1 MRNLKR
7 ALSVALA
14 SAMLLGMMMVGTS
27 AKGIDDFTDKDKIV
41 NQDAVAVTA
50 EIGVFDGYEN
60 GSFGP
65 ENVVTRAEMA
75 VIICTMLYGAG
86 VNVNQFAETSVFTDV
101 PDWAEGYVNLCASLG
116 IVAGVGDGKF
126 DPSATVTTAQAVL
139 MLCRTLGYFQSATDF
154 GNDWMLAAT
163 AKGTELGMY
172 GDLKLTANAGLTR
185 DNVAEL
191 VFNALTKAVTVE
203 YNDTFNIYFNTGST
217 WANGVK
223 FDYKQTLGYKNFDLV
238 YMNDEDDFGRPST
251 VWGTGSLANVSLDDE
266 GNIPDSYKGIA
277 DDDIIISMADT
288 ATHTYTAKVSSK
300 TLYNDVGRTAAQDYD
315 WTVYTNGEANE
326 YSFDGNDLYD
336 NRTSTDCFL
345 KEAAG
350 ENVTGNGVLTQVY
363 VDSKEKEVTVSVIDS
378 YVAEVYKVDEKDG
391 TITLSDL
398 VDGPADASD
407 DEFATTAFAED
418 DVVVYTYAN
427 DEIQSVVKAESVE
440 GTVTKVKDK
449 DNFSLDGTSYSY
461 SKNMD
466 ASDKLDTDDVDAETV
481 AYLDAYG
488 YVIHL
493 DADAVAQDYAYVVG
507 VGSANDKYG
516 DDADFGATLLLTDAT
531 KLKVDLDSDSTD
543 KYDSTQEAREALEG
557 YIVSYSKDSDGL
569 YTLTKRSDNR
579 IDLNENTF
587 NATGL
592 EIKSGTSAMKI
603 FATDDYYANSSTI
616 FLLYDGD
623 DYTVYT
629 GIKNVPDVKGDADT
643 NAVVFD
649 KGGVAKVVYIENANV
664 DGDDEVI
671 FVVGDTGAK
680 AQKDNETNTK
690 YYEYQAM
697 VGGEIVKLKVRD
709 GDAYDFFKTIKT
721 DEIQVLSGLTYNKD
735 GFVTDYDKNFTD
747 WTVKTGIGTEGE
759 DDEVIGIGDAA
770 GKNYATYAYDED
782 VVVAR
787 FDGDDLTKST
797 IGRIKDD
804 GNDKVTYVLD
814 GKVLMGVCINEVK
827 GTEMPKSYT
836 LTLTEGTGTDL
847 SATVNGQNTTA
858 FQEGDK
864 IVITAKAETGYKDL
878 TVTVDGKAVTLD
890 GNGQYSFTAKAG
902 DVKIVSS
909 ATSTNMIDSKLNV
922 TVTDST
928 GVTGF
933 AVTDAH
939 IVTASDDK
947 TTPSGK
953 YNGMSDGDLYLA
965 FTAPDGVTIGSVS
978 AVNFEIGNQKF
989 SNVTATGTGTS
1000 GDITVKVAKANV
1012 PSAVASASSVKID
1025 IPVTVSGQTYPVS
1038 VNTPRDIYVE
1048 GGSDTTSTLSKTSG
1062 AAIKVKLSGIANG
1075 VKTVDVAYE
1084 VTGLTGG
1091 TKTGTANGQTVTAG
1105 AVAITNLTGASE
1117 TAADNVTVTIKSVT
1131 PATVEYTV
1139 DSEVDT
1145 HEVDTIS
1152 DTPNAGSEAALAGFD
1167 VQAASG
1173 SIMGR
1178 SKAKITFTVSG
1189 IEGGPK
1195 QFTTKELTAATNKY
1209 TVNASAFDGGMPQIT
1224 PDGKGAVTIT
1234 LNKVEITSVRAQ
1246 YTEAI
1251 TNAVSGD
1258 VVKSFNDQSTTA
1270 TDGDVAVVDGKFTA
1284 TLTLSNSGKNGD
1296 ATAGDYIAKSG
1307 GDEKSEVTA
1316 ISSGHQTIVFEVT
1329 ADDTADYNFV
1339 VSKI

>member
-481 AYLDAYG
+481 AYLDSYG

-507 VGSANDKYG
+507 VGSADDKYG
-516 DDADFGATLLLTDAT
+516 DDADFGATLLLTDGT

-543 KYDSTQEAREALEG
+543 KYDDVTNAKTDLEG

-569 YTLTKRSDNR
+569 YTLVKRSDNHV
-579 IDLNENTF
+579 DGNYETNLKVE
-587 NATGL
+587 
-592 EIKSGTSAMKI
+592 SGTSAMSI

-643 NAVVFD
+643 NAAVFD

-721 DEIQVLSGLTYNKD
+721 DEIKVLSGLTYNKD
-735 GFVTDYDKNFTD
+735 GFVTDYDENFTD
-747 WTVKTGIGTEGE
+747 WRVDNGIGTEGE
-759 DDEVIGIGDAA
+759 DDEVIGIGDPT
-770 GKNYATYAYDED
+770 GQNYATYAYDED

-814 GKVLMGVCINEVK
+814 GKVLMGVCITEVK
-827 GTEMPKSYT
+827 GTDAPVAYIVSVSNGDKVEYTITDENGNSKSNDSLVLTEKNLDVTVKMTPKTGYQWIDNKGTETRTVTLNKVTKNEEVKAEVEPVAATQAT
-836 LTLTEGTGTDL
+836 LTLNLTD
-847 SATVNGQNTTA
+847 AVVTVNG
-858 FQEGDK
+858 
-864 IVITAKAETGYKDL
+864 
-878 TVTVDGKAVTLD
+878 
-890 GNGQYSFTAKAG
+890 
-902 DVKIVSS
+902 
-909 ATSTNMIDSKLNV
+909 TS
-922 TVTDST
+922 
-928 GVTGF
+928 
-933 AVTDAH
+933 
-939 IVTASDDK
+939 
-947 TTPSGK
+947 
-953 YNGMSDGDLYLA
+953 
-965 FTAPDGVTIGSVS
+965 
-978 AVNFEIGNQKF
+978 
-989 SNVTATGTGTS
+989 
-1000 GDITVKVAKANV
+1000 
-1012 PSAVASASSVKID
+1012 
-1025 IPVTVSGQTYPVS
+1025 
-1038 VNTPRDIYVE
+1038 YV
-1048 GGSDTTSTLSKTSG
+1048 
-1062 AAIKVKLSGIANG
+1062 
-1075 VKTVDVAYE
+1075 
-1084 VTGLTGG
+1084 
-1091 TKTGTANGQTVTAG
+1091 NGQTVTVPVDTTLAVVPTGTDANKTVATVSVSGEGNTVTKAG
-1105 AVAITNLTGASE
+1105 TTYYVRALVDGTLTVSYDYQSYDLTLNAPSDWEFTSDIPAQIKTGDTFTVTMQQE
-1117 TAADNVTVTIKSVT
+1117 TAAAQDAGKKIESNK
-1131 PATVEYTV
+1131 AEVE
-1139 DSEVDT
+1139 
-1145 HEVDTIS
+1145 
-1152 DTPNAGSEAALAGFD
+1152 
-1167 VQAASG
+1167 
-1173 SIMGR
+1173 
-1178 SKAKITFTVSG
+1178 VSG
-1189 IEGGPK
+1189 V
-1195 QFTTKELTAATNKY
+1195 TTKGVTKSGEPYVPSDA
-1209 TVNASAFDGGMPQIT
+1209 DG
-1224 PDGKGAVTIT
+1224 
-1234 LNKVEITSVRAQ
+1234 
-1246 YTEAI
+1246 
-1251 TNAVSGD
+1251 AVSGQFSD
-1258 VVKSFNDQSTTA
+1258 RGKFLIAIADGTLYVENAGKYEVAEASDWTASTVFYKENSSYVAPVVATA
-1270 TDGDVAVVDGKFTA
+1270 EVEVTIGNVTGDVTA
-1284 TLTLSNSGKNGD
+1284 TLSIE
-1296 ATAGDYIAKSG
+1296 A
-1307 GDEKSEVTA
+1307 
-1316 ISSGHQTIVFEVT
+1316 
-1329 ADDTADYNFV
+1329 
-1339 VSKI
+1339 

>member
-579 IDLNENTF
+579 IDLKDDTF

-735 GFVTDYDKNFTD
+735 GFVTDYDKDFTD

-814 GKVLMGVCINEVK
+814 GKVLMGVCITEVK
-827 GTEMPKSYT
+827 GTDAPVAYTVKVDNATNVDYTITDENNNSKTNESLVLTEKNLDVTVKMTPKTGYQWTDNKGTETRTVTLTKVTEDKTVTADNVQAVAATQAT
-836 LTLTEGTGTDL
+836 LTLNLTD
-847 SATVNGQNTTA
+847 AVVTVNG
-858 FQEGDK
+858 
-864 IVITAKAETGYKDL
+864 
-878 TVTVDGKAVTLD
+878 
-890 GNGQYSFTAKAG
+890 
-902 DVKIVSS
+902 
-909 ATSTNMIDSKLNV
+909 TS
-922 TVTDST
+922 
-928 GVTGF
+928 
-933 AVTDAH
+933 
-939 IVTASDDK
+939 
-947 TTPSGK
+947 
-953 YNGMSDGDLYLA
+953 
-965 FTAPDGVTIGSVS
+965 
-978 AVNFEIGNQKF
+978 
-989 SNVTATGTGTS
+989 
-1000 GDITVKVAKANV
+1000 
-1012 PSAVASASSVKID
+1012 
-1025 IPVTVSGQTYPVS
+1025 
-1038 VNTPRDIYVE
+1038 YV
-1048 GGSDTTSTLSKTSG
+1048 
-1062 AAIKVKLSGIANG
+1062 
-1075 VKTVDVAYE
+1075 
-1084 VTGLTGG
+1084 
-1091 TKTGTANGQTVTAG
+1091 NGQTVTVPVDTTLAVVPAG
-1105 AVAITNLTGASE
+1105 TDANKTVATVSVSGEGNTVTKAGTTYYVRALVDGTLTVSYDYQSYDLTLNAPSGWEFTSDIPAQIKTGDTFTVTMQQE
-1117 TAADNVTVTIKSVT
+1117 TAAAQDAGKKIESDK
-1131 PATVEYTV
+1131 AEVE
-1139 DSEVDT
+1139 
-1145 HEVDTIS
+1145 
-1152 DTPNAGSEAALAGFD
+1152 
-1167 VQAASG
+1167 
-1173 SIMGR
+1173 
-1178 SKAKITFTVSG
+1178 VSG
-1189 IEGGPK
+1189 V
-1195 QFTTKELTAATNKY
+1195 TTKG
-1209 TVNASAFDGGMPQIT
+1209 V
-1224 PDGKGAVTIT
+1224 
-1234 LNKVEITSVRAQ
+1234 
-1246 YTEAI
+1246 
-1251 TNAVSGD
+1251 
-1258 VVKSFNDQSTTA
+1258 
-1270 TDGDVAVVDGKFTA
+1270 
-1284 TLTLSNSGKNGD
+1284 
-1296 ATAGDYIAKSG
+1296 AKSG
-1307 GDEKSEVTA
+1307 EPYVVSDADGADGSGKFSDRGKFLIAIADGTLYVENAGKYEVAEASDWAADTVFYKEDDSYVAPVVATAEVEVT
-1316 ISSGHQTIVFEVT
+1316 IGNVTGDVT
-1329 ADDTADYNFV
+1329 ANLSIET
-1339 VSKI
+1339 

>member
-223 FDYKQTLGYKNFDLV
+223 FDYEQTLGYKNFDLV

-543 KYDSTQEAREALEG
+543 KYDSTQKAREALEG

-579 IDLNENTF
+579 IDLKDDTF

-814 GKVLMGVCINEVK
+814 GKVLMGVCITEVK
-827 GTEMPKSYT
+827 GTDAPVAYTVKVDNATNVDYTITDENNNSKTNESLVLTEKNLDVTVKMTPKTGYQWADNKGTETRTVTLTKVTEDKTVTADNVQAVAATQAT
-836 LTLTEGTGTDL
+836 LTLNLDGAYLNINNKAYWDGDTISADFDSVLTATVVPTSASTAENKVMAKPTITGTKNDVSVAGQTL
-847 SATVNGQNTTA
+847 TIVLGENGELTVAYVYDNHSIDIQAGVGLTAWTLGAVPSSEQAGEEFSFELTQKTAAELATGIADVTLTGLDADAYSAAVTVEGKTAKNAAYTTKQYTSVSDFIADVETGKLYTDNQNDEAGGTLATV
-858 FQEGDK
+858 DD
-864 IVITAKAETGYKDL
+864 Y
-878 TVTVDGKAVTLD
+878 
-890 GNGQYSFTAKAG
+890 
-902 DVKIVSS
+902 
-909 ATSTNMIDSKLNV
+909 ATSTNFYLLTSGCVKAQKAVITV
-922 TVTDST
+922 TVT
-928 GVTGF
+928 
-933 AVTDAH
+933 
-939 IVTASDDK
+939 
-947 TTPSGK
+947 
-953 YNGMSDGDLYLA
+953 M
-965 FTAPDGVTIGSVS
+965 
-978 AVNFEIGNQKF
+978 
-989 SNVTATGTGTS
+989 
-1000 GDITVKVAKANV
+1000 
-1012 PSAVASASSVKID
+1012 
-1025 IPVTVSGQTYPVS
+1025 
-1038 VNTPRDIYVE
+1038 
-1048 GGSDTTSTLSKTSG
+1048 
-1062 AAIKVKLSGIANG
+1062 
-1075 VKTVDVAYE
+1075 
-1084 VTGLTGG
+1084 
-1091 TKTGTANGQTVTAG
+1091 
-1105 AVAITNLTGASE
+1105 
-1117 TAADNVTVTIKSVT
+1117 
-1131 PATVEYTV
+1131 
-1139 DSEVDT
+1139 
-1145 HEVDTIS
+1145 
-1152 DTPNAGSEAALAGFD
+1152 PNAD
-1167 VQAASG
+1167 V
-1173 SIMGR
+1173 
-1178 SKAKITFTVSG
+1178 
-1189 IEGGPK
+1189 
-1195 QFTTKELTAATNKY
+1195 N
-1209 TVNASAFDGGMPQIT
+1209 
-1224 PDGKGAVTIT
+1224 
-1234 LNKVEITSVRAQ
+1234 
-1246 YTEAI
+1246 
-1251 TNAVSGD
+1251 
-1258 VVKSFNDQSTTA
+1258 
-1270 TDGDVAVVDGKFTA
+1270 
-1284 TLTLSNSGKNGD
+1284 
-1296 ATAGDYIAKSG
+1296 
-1307 GDEKSEVTA
+1307 VTA
-1316 ISSGHQTIVFEVT
+1316 ISV
-1329 ADDTADYNFV
+1329 N
-1339 VSKI
+1339 

>member
-86 VNVNQFAETSVFTDV
+86 VNVNQFAETNVFTDV
-101 PDWAEGYVNLCASLG
+101 PAWAEGYVNLCSSLG
-116 IVAGVGDGKF
+116 IVAGVGEGKF
-126 DPSATVTTAQAVL
+126 DPNATVTTAQAVL
-139 MLCRTLGYFQSATDF
+139 MLCRALGYFQSAADF
-154 GNDWMLAAT
+154 GSDWMLAAT
-163 AKGTELGMY
+163 AKGTQLGLY
-172 GDLKLTANAGLTR
+172 GDLKLTANDGLTR

-603 FATDDYYANSSTI
+603 FAADDYYANSSTI

-814 GKVLMGVCINEVK
+814 GKVLMGVCITEVK
-827 GTEMPKSYT
+827 GTDAPVAYTVKVDNATNVDYTITDENNNSKTNESLVLTEKNLDVTVKMTPKTGYQWTDNKGTETRTVTLTKVTEDKTVTADNVQAVAATQAT
-836 LTLTEGTGTDL
+836 LTLNLTD
-847 SATVNGQNTTA
+847 AVVTVNG
-858 FQEGDK
+858 
-864 IVITAKAETGYKDL
+864 
-878 TVTVDGKAVTLD
+878 
-890 GNGQYSFTAKAG
+890 
-902 DVKIVSS
+902 
-909 ATSTNMIDSKLNV
+909 TS
-922 TVTDST
+922 
-928 GVTGF
+928 
-933 AVTDAH
+933 
-939 IVTASDDK
+939 
-947 TTPSGK
+947 
-953 YNGMSDGDLYLA
+953 
-965 FTAPDGVTIGSVS
+965 
-978 AVNFEIGNQKF
+978 
-989 SNVTATGTGTS
+989 
-1000 GDITVKVAKANV
+1000 
-1012 PSAVASASSVKID
+1012 
-1025 IPVTVSGQTYPVS
+1025 
-1038 VNTPRDIYVE
+1038 YV
-1048 GGSDTTSTLSKTSG
+1048 
-1062 AAIKVKLSGIANG
+1062 
-1075 VKTVDVAYE
+1075 
-1084 VTGLTGG
+1084 
-1091 TKTGTANGQTVTAG
+1091 NGQTVTVPVDTTLAVVPTGTDANKTVATVSVSGEGNTVTKAG
-1105 AVAITNLTGASE
+1105 TTYYVRALVDGTLTVSYDYQSYDLTLNAPSDWEFTSDIPAQIKTGDTFTVTMQQE
-1117 TAADNVTVTIKSVT
+1117 TAAAQDAGKKIESDK
-1131 PATVEYTV
+1131 AEVE
-1139 DSEVDT
+1139 
-1145 HEVDTIS
+1145 
-1152 DTPNAGSEAALAGFD
+1152 
-1167 VQAASG
+1167 
-1173 SIMGR
+1173 
-1178 SKAKITFTVSG
+1178 VSG
-1189 IEGGPK
+1189 V
-1195 QFTTKELTAATNKY
+1195 TTKG
-1209 TVNASAFDGGMPQIT
+1209 V
-1224 PDGKGAVTIT
+1224 
-1234 LNKVEITSVRAQ
+1234 
-1246 YTEAI
+1246 
-1251 TNAVSGD
+1251 
-1258 VVKSFNDQSTTA
+1258 
-1270 TDGDVAVVDGKFTA
+1270 
-1284 TLTLSNSGKNGD
+1284 
-1296 ATAGDYIAKSG
+1296 AKSG
-1307 GDEKSEVTA
+1307 EPYVVSDADGADGSGKFSDRGKFLIAIADGTLYVENAGKYEVAEASDWTVDTVFYKENGRYVAPVVATAEVEVT
-1316 ISSGHQTIVFEVT
+1316 IGDVTGDVT
-1329 ADDTADYNFV
+1329 ANLSIET
-1339 VSKI
+1339 

>member
-603 FATDDYYANSSTI
+603 FAADDYYANSSTI

-814 GKVLMGVCINEVK
+814 GKVLMGVCITEVK
-827 GTEMPKSYT
+827 GTDAPVAYTVKVDNATNVDYTITDENNNSKTNESLVLTEKNLDVTVKMTPKTGYQWTDNKGTETRTVTLTKVTEDKTVTADNVQAVAATQAT
-836 LTLTEGTGTDL
+836 LTLNLTD
-847 SATVNGQNTTA
+847 AVVTVNG
-858 FQEGDK
+858 
-864 IVITAKAETGYKDL
+864 
-878 TVTVDGKAVTLD
+878 
-890 GNGQYSFTAKAG
+890 
-902 DVKIVSS
+902 
-909 ATSTNMIDSKLNV
+909 TS
-922 TVTDST
+922 
-928 GVTGF
+928 
-933 AVTDAH
+933 
-939 IVTASDDK
+939 
-947 TTPSGK
+947 
-953 YNGMSDGDLYLA
+953 
-965 FTAPDGVTIGSVS
+965 
-978 AVNFEIGNQKF
+978 
-989 SNVTATGTGTS
+989 
-1000 GDITVKVAKANV
+1000 
-1012 PSAVASASSVKID
+1012 
-1025 IPVTVSGQTYPVS
+1025 
-1038 VNTPRDIYVE
+1038 YV
-1048 GGSDTTSTLSKTSG
+1048 
-1062 AAIKVKLSGIANG
+1062 
-1075 VKTVDVAYE
+1075 
-1084 VTGLTGG
+1084 
-1091 TKTGTANGQTVTAG
+1091 NGQTVTVPVDTTLAVVPTGTDANKTVATVSVSGEGNTVTKAG
-1105 AVAITNLTGASE
+1105 TTYYVRALVDGTLTVSYDYQSYDLTLNAPSDWEFTSDIPAQIKTGDTFTVTMQQE
-1117 TAADNVTVTIKSVT
+1117 TAAAQDAGKKIESDK
-1131 PATVEYTV
+1131 AEVE
-1139 DSEVDT
+1139 
-1145 HEVDTIS
+1145 
-1152 DTPNAGSEAALAGFD
+1152 
-1167 VQAASG
+1167 
-1173 SIMGR
+1173 
-1178 SKAKITFTVSG
+1178 VSG
-1189 IEGGPK
+1189 V
-1195 QFTTKELTAATNKY
+1195 TTKG
-1209 TVNASAFDGGMPQIT
+1209 V
-1224 PDGKGAVTIT
+1224 
-1234 LNKVEITSVRAQ
+1234 
-1246 YTEAI
+1246 
-1251 TNAVSGD
+1251 
-1258 VVKSFNDQSTTA
+1258 
-1270 TDGDVAVVDGKFTA
+1270 
-1284 TLTLSNSGKNGD
+1284 
-1296 ATAGDYIAKSG
+1296 AKSG
-1307 GDEKSEVTA
+1307 EPYVVSDADGADGSGKFSDRGKFLIAIADGTLYVENAGKYEVAEASDWTVDTVFYKENGRYVAPVVATAEVEVT
-1316 ISSGHQTIVFEVT
+1316 IGDVTGDVT
-1329 ADDTADYNFV
+1329 ANLSIET
-1339 VSKI
+1339 

>member
-579 IDLNENTF
+579 IDLKDNTF
-587 NATGL
+587 NANGL

-603 FATDDYYANSSTI
+603 FAADDYYANSSTI

-709 GDAYDFFKTIKT
+709 GDAYDFFKTIGT
-721 DEIQVLSGLTYNKD
+721 DDIKVLSGLTYNKD
-735 GFVTDYDKNFTD
+735 GFVTDYDDTFTD
-747 WTVKTGIGTEGE
+747 WHVDNGVGTEGE

-770 GKNYATYAYDED
+770 GQNYKTYAYDED

-814 GKVLMGVCINEVK
+814 GKILMGVCITEVK
-827 GTEMPKSYT
+827 GT
-836 LTLTEGTGTDL
+836 
-847 SATVNGQNTTA
+847 
-858 FQEGDK
+858 
-864 IVITAKAETGYKDL
+864 
-878 TVTVDGKAVTLD
+878 
-890 GNGQYSFTAKAG
+890 
-902 DVKIVSS
+902 
-909 ATSTNMIDSKLNV
+909 
-922 TVTDST
+922 
-928 GVTGF
+928 
-933 AVTDAH
+933 DAP
-939 IVTASDDK
+939 VA
-947 TTPSGK
+947 
-953 YNGMSDGDLYLA
+953 Y
-965 FTAPDGVTIGSVS
+965 
-978 AVNFEIGNQKF
+978 
-989 SNVTATGTGTS
+989 
-1000 GDITVKVAKANV
+1000 TVKVDNATNV
-1012 PSAVASASSVKID
+1012 DYTITDENNNSKTNESLVLTEKNLD
-1025 IPVTVSGQTYPVS
+1025 VTVKM
-1038 VNTPRDIYVE
+1038 TP
-1048 GGSDTTSTLSKTSG
+1048 
-1062 AAIKVKLSGIANG
+1062 
-1075 VKTVDVAYE
+1075 
-1084 VTGLTGG
+1084 
-1091 TKTGTANGQTVTAG
+1091 KTGYQWADNKGTETRTVTLTKVTEDKTVTADNVQ
-1105 AVAITNLTGASE
+1105 AVA
-1117 TAADNVTVTIKSVT
+1117 
-1131 PATVEYTV
+1131 AT
-1139 DSEVDT
+1139 
-1145 HEVDTIS
+1145 
-1152 DTPNAGSEAALAGFD
+1152 
-1167 VQAASG
+1167 Q
-1173 SIMGR
+1173 
-1178 SKAKITFTVSG
+1178 
-1189 IEGGPK
+1189 
-1195 QFTTKELTAATNKY
+1195 
-1209 TVNASAFDGGMPQIT
+1209 
-1224 PDGKGAVTIT
+1224 
-1234 LNKVEITSVRAQ
+1234 
-1246 YTEAI
+1246 
-1251 TNAVSGD
+1251 
-1258 VVKSFNDQSTTA
+1258 
-1270 TDGDVAVVDGKFTA
+1270 A
-1284 TLTLSNSGKNGD
+1284 TLTLNLDGAYLNINNKAYWDGDTISADFDSVLTATVVPTSASTAENKVMAKPTITGTKNDVSVAGQTLTIVLGENGELTVAYVYDNHSINIQAGVGLTDWTLGAVPSSEQAGEEFSFELTQKTAAELVAGIAEVTLTGLDADAYSAAVTVEGKTAKNAAYTTKQYTSVSDFIAGVETGKLYTDNRNDEADGTLATVDDYATNTNFYLLTSGCVKAQKAVITVTVTMPNAD
-1296 ATAGDYIAKSG
+1296 VN
-1307 GDEKSEVTA
+1307 VTA
-1316 ISSGHQTIVFEVT
+1316 ISV
-1329 ADDTADYNFV
+1329 N
-1339 VSKI
+1339 

>member
-579 IDLNENTF
+579 IDLKDDTF

-735 GFVTDYDKNFTD
+735 GFVTEYDKNFTD

-814 GKVLMGVCINEVK
+814 GKVLMGVCITEVK
-827 GTEMPKSYT
+827 GTDAPVAYTVKVDNATNVDYTITDENNNSKTNESLVLTEKNLDVTVKMTPKTGYQWTDNKGTETRTVTLTKVTEDKTVTADNVQAVAATQAT
-836 LTLTEGTGTDL
+836 LTLNLTD
-847 SATVNGQNTTA
+847 AVVTVNG
-858 FQEGDK
+858 
-864 IVITAKAETGYKDL
+864 
-878 TVTVDGKAVTLD
+878 
-890 GNGQYSFTAKAG
+890 
-902 DVKIVSS
+902 
-909 ATSTNMIDSKLNV
+909 TS
-922 TVTDST
+922 
-928 GVTGF
+928 
-933 AVTDAH
+933 
-939 IVTASDDK
+939 
-947 TTPSGK
+947 
-953 YNGMSDGDLYLA
+953 
-965 FTAPDGVTIGSVS
+965 
-978 AVNFEIGNQKF
+978 
-989 SNVTATGTGTS
+989 
-1000 GDITVKVAKANV
+1000 
-1012 PSAVASASSVKID
+1012 
-1025 IPVTVSGQTYPVS
+1025 
-1038 VNTPRDIYVE
+1038 YV
-1048 GGSDTTSTLSKTSG
+1048 
-1062 AAIKVKLSGIANG
+1062 
-1075 VKTVDVAYE
+1075 
-1084 VTGLTGG
+1084 
-1091 TKTGTANGQTVTAG
+1091 NGQTVTVPVDTTLAVVPTGTDANKTVATVSVSGEGNTVTKAG
-1105 AVAITNLTGASE
+1105 TTYYVRALVDGTLTVSYDYQSYDLTLNAPSDWEFTSDIPAQIKTGDTFTVTMQQE
-1117 TAADNVTVTIKSVT
+1117 TAAAQDAGKKIESDK
-1131 PATVEYTV
+1131 AEVE
-1139 DSEVDT
+1139 
-1145 HEVDTIS
+1145 
-1152 DTPNAGSEAALAGFD
+1152 
-1167 VQAASG
+1167 
-1173 SIMGR
+1173 
-1178 SKAKITFTVSG
+1178 VSG
-1189 IEGGPK
+1189 V
-1195 QFTTKELTAATNKY
+1195 TTKG
-1209 TVNASAFDGGMPQIT
+1209 V
-1224 PDGKGAVTIT
+1224 
-1234 LNKVEITSVRAQ
+1234 
-1246 YTEAI
+1246 
-1251 TNAVSGD
+1251 
-1258 VVKSFNDQSTTA
+1258 
-1270 TDGDVAVVDGKFTA
+1270 
-1284 TLTLSNSGKNGD
+1284 
-1296 ATAGDYIAKSG
+1296 AKSG
-1307 GDEKSEVTA
+1307 EPYVVSDADGADGSGKFSDRGKFLIAIADGTLYVENAGKYEVAEASDWTADTVFYKENGSYVAPVVATAKVEVT
-1316 ISSGHQTIVFEVT
+1316 IGNVTGDVT
-1329 ADDTADYNFV
+1329 ANLSIET
-1339 VSKI
+1339 

>member
-116 IVAGVGDGKF
+116 IVVGVGDGKF

-579 IDLNENTF
+579 IDLKDDTF

-814 GKVLMGVCINEVK
+814 GKVLMGVCITEVK
-827 GTEMPKSYT
+827 GTDAPVAYTVKVDNATNVDYTITDENNNSKTNESLVLTEKNLDVTVKMTPKTGYQWTDNKGTETRTVTLTKVTEDKTVTADNVQAVAATQAT
-836 LTLTEGTGTDL
+836 LTLNLTD
-847 SATVNGQNTTA
+847 AVVTVNG
-858 FQEGDK
+858 
-864 IVITAKAETGYKDL
+864 
-878 TVTVDGKAVTLD
+878 
-890 GNGQYSFTAKAG
+890 
-902 DVKIVSS
+902 
-909 ATSTNMIDSKLNV
+909 TS
-922 TVTDST
+922 
-928 GVTGF
+928 
-933 AVTDAH
+933 
-939 IVTASDDK
+939 
-947 TTPSGK
+947 
-953 YNGMSDGDLYLA
+953 
-965 FTAPDGVTIGSVS
+965 
-978 AVNFEIGNQKF
+978 
-989 SNVTATGTGTS
+989 
-1000 GDITVKVAKANV
+1000 
-1012 PSAVASASSVKID
+1012 
-1025 IPVTVSGQTYPVS
+1025 
-1038 VNTPRDIYVE
+1038 YV
-1048 GGSDTTSTLSKTSG
+1048 
-1062 AAIKVKLSGIANG
+1062 
-1075 VKTVDVAYE
+1075 
-1084 VTGLTGG
+1084 
-1091 TKTGTANGQTVTAG
+1091 NGQTVTVPVDTTLAVVPTGTDANKTVATVSVSGEGNTVTKAG
-1105 AVAITNLTGASE
+1105 TTYYVRALVDGTLTVSYDYQSYDLTLNAPSDWEFTSDIPAQIKTGDTFTVTMQQE
-1117 TAADNVTVTIKSVT
+1117 TAAAQDAGKKIESDK
-1131 PATVEYTV
+1131 AEVE
-1139 DSEVDT
+1139 
-1145 HEVDTIS
+1145 
-1152 DTPNAGSEAALAGFD
+1152 
-1167 VQAASG
+1167 
-1173 SIMGR
+1173 
-1178 SKAKITFTVSG
+1178 VSG
-1189 IEGGPK
+1189 V
-1195 QFTTKELTAATNKY
+1195 TTKG
-1209 TVNASAFDGGMPQIT
+1209 V
-1224 PDGKGAVTIT
+1224 
-1234 LNKVEITSVRAQ
+1234 
-1246 YTEAI
+1246 
-1251 TNAVSGD
+1251 
-1258 VVKSFNDQSTTA
+1258 
-1270 TDGDVAVVDGKFTA
+1270 
-1284 TLTLSNSGKNGD
+1284 
-1296 ATAGDYIAKSG
+1296 AKSG
-1307 GDEKSEVTA
+1307 EPYVVSDADGADGSGKFSDRGKFLIAIADGTLYVENAGKYEVAEASDWTADTVFYKENGNYVAPVVATAEVEVT
-1316 ISSGHQTIVFEVT
+1316 IGNVTGDVT
-1329 ADDTADYNFV
+1329 ANLSIET
-1339 VSKI
+1339 

>member
-481 AYLDAYG
+481 AYLDSYG

-543 KYDSTQEAREALEG
+543 KYDSTQEARKALEG

-947 TTPSGK
+947 TTPGGK

-1038 VNTPRDIYVE
+1038 VNTPKDIYVE

-1105 AVAITNLTGASE
+1105 AVTITNLTGASE
-1117 TAADNVTVTIKSVT
+1117 TAASNVTVTIKSVT
-1131 PATVEYTV
+1131 PATVEYKV

-1145 HEVDTIS
+1145 HEVNTIS
-1152 DTPNAGSEAALAGFD
+1152 DTPNAGSEAALANFD

-1173 SIMGR
+1173 SIVTGA
-1178 SKAKITFTVSG
+1178 KAKITFTVSG

-1195 QFTTKELTAATNKY
+1195 QFTTKELTAVNNKY

-1234 LNKVEITSVRAQ
+1234 LNKVEITSVLAQ

-1251 TNAVSGD
+1251 TNAASGD
-1258 VVKSFNDQSTTA
+1258 VVKSFNDQSTA
-1270 TDGDVAVVDGKFTA
+1270 ASAGDVAVVDGKFTA
-1284 TLTLSNSGKNGD
+1284 TLTLSNSSKNGD
-1296 ATAGDYIAKSG
+1296 ATAGKYVAVSG
-1307 GDEKSEVTA
+1307 GGENSEITA
-1316 ISSGHQTIVFEVT
+1316 ISSGNQTIVFEVT
-1329 ADDTADYNFV
+1329 ADDTATYNFV

>member
-579 IDLNENTF
+579 IDLKDNTF
-587 NATGL
+587 NATSL

-814 GKVLMGVCINEVK
+814 GKVLMGVCITEVK
-827 GTEMPKSYT
+827 GTDAPVAYTVKVDNATNVDYTITDENNNSKTNESLVLTEKNLDVTVKMTPAKGYQWTDNKGTETRTVTLNKVTEDKTVTADAVEAVAATQAT
-836 LTLTEGTGTDL
+836 LTLNLTD
-847 SATVNGQNTTA
+847 AVVTVNG
-858 FQEGDK
+858 
-864 IVITAKAETGYKDL
+864 
-878 TVTVDGKAVTLD
+878 
-890 GNGQYSFTAKAG
+890 
-902 DVKIVSS
+902 
-909 ATSTNMIDSKLNV
+909 TS
-922 TVTDST
+922 
-928 GVTGF
+928 
-933 AVTDAH
+933 
-939 IVTASDDK
+939 
-947 TTPSGK
+947 
-953 YNGMSDGDLYLA
+953 
-965 FTAPDGVTIGSVS
+965 
-978 AVNFEIGNQKF
+978 
-989 SNVTATGTGTS
+989 
-1000 GDITVKVAKANV
+1000 
-1012 PSAVASASSVKID
+1012 
-1025 IPVTVSGQTYPVS
+1025 
-1038 VNTPRDIYVE
+1038 YV
-1048 GGSDTTSTLSKTSG
+1048 
-1062 AAIKVKLSGIANG
+1062 
-1075 VKTVDVAYE
+1075 
-1084 VTGLTGG
+1084 
-1091 TKTGTANGQTVTAG
+1091 NGQTVTVPVDTTLAVVPTGTDANKTVATVSVSGEGNTVTKAG
-1105 AVAITNLTGASE
+1105 TTYYVRALVDGTLTVSYDYQSYDLTLNAPSDWEFTSDIPAQIKTGDTFTVTMQQE
-1117 TAADNVTVTIKSVT
+1117 TAAAQDAGKKIESDK
-1131 PATVEYTV
+1131 AEVE
-1139 DSEVDT
+1139 
-1145 HEVDTIS
+1145 
-1152 DTPNAGSEAALAGFD
+1152 
-1167 VQAASG
+1167 
-1173 SIMGR
+1173 
-1178 SKAKITFTVSG
+1178 VSG
-1189 IEGGPK
+1189 V
-1195 QFTTKELTAATNKY
+1195 TTKG
-1209 TVNASAFDGGMPQIT
+1209 V
-1224 PDGKGAVTIT
+1224 
-1234 LNKVEITSVRAQ
+1234 
-1246 YTEAI
+1246 
-1251 TNAVSGD
+1251 
-1258 VVKSFNDQSTTA
+1258 
-1270 TDGDVAVVDGKFTA
+1270 
-1284 TLTLSNSGKNGD
+1284 
-1296 ATAGDYIAKSG
+1296 AKSG
-1307 GDEKSEVTA
+1307 EPYVVSDADGADGSGKFSDRGKFLIAIADGTLYVENAGKYEVAEASDWTADTVFYKENGSYVAPVVATAELEVT
-1316 ISSGHQTIVFEVT
+1316 IGNVTGDVT
-1329 ADDTADYNFV
+1329 ANLSIET
-1339 VSKI
+1339 

>member
-579 IDLNENTF
+579 IDLKDDTF

-603 FATDDYYANSSTI
+603 FAIDDYYANSSTI

-814 GKVLMGVCINEVK
+814 GKVLMGVCITEVK
-827 GTEMPKSYT
+827 GTDAPVAYTVKVDNATNVDYTITDENNNSKTNESLVLTEKNLDVTVKMTPKTGYQWTDNKGTETRTVTLTKVTEDKTVTADNVQAVAATQAT
-836 LTLTEGTGTDL
+836 LTLNLTD
-847 SATVNGQNTTA
+847 AVVTVNG
-858 FQEGDK
+858 
-864 IVITAKAETGYKDL
+864 
-878 TVTVDGKAVTLD
+878 
-890 GNGQYSFTAKAG
+890 
-902 DVKIVSS
+902 
-909 ATSTNMIDSKLNV
+909 TS
-922 TVTDST
+922 
-928 GVTGF
+928 
-933 AVTDAH
+933 
-939 IVTASDDK
+939 
-947 TTPSGK
+947 
-953 YNGMSDGDLYLA
+953 
-965 FTAPDGVTIGSVS
+965 
-978 AVNFEIGNQKF
+978 
-989 SNVTATGTGTS
+989 
-1000 GDITVKVAKANV
+1000 
-1012 PSAVASASSVKID
+1012 
-1025 IPVTVSGQTYPVS
+1025 
-1038 VNTPRDIYVE
+1038 YV
-1048 GGSDTTSTLSKTSG
+1048 
-1062 AAIKVKLSGIANG
+1062 
-1075 VKTVDVAYE
+1075 
-1084 VTGLTGG
+1084 
-1091 TKTGTANGQTVTAG
+1091 NGQTVTVPVDTTLAVVPTGTDANKTVATVSVSGEGNTVTKAG
-1105 AVAITNLTGASE
+1105 TTYYVRALVDGTLTVSYDYQSYDLTLNAPSDWEFTSDIPAQIKTGDTFTVTMKQKTAAAQDAGKKIESDKAEVEVSGVTTEGVKAVAQTYVKSDATGATSGVFDTFE
-1117 TAADNVTVTIKSVT
+1117 NFKAALEAGKLFTTADGVTYTEVTSAADYQTGAAYYEIDVAGVSPKVAT
-1131 PATVEYTV
+1131 ATVE
-1139 DSEVDT
+1139 
-1145 HEVDTIS
+1145 
-1152 DTPNAGSEAALAGFD
+1152 
-1167 VQAASG
+1167 
-1173 SIMGR
+1173 
-1178 SKAKITFTVSG
+1178 
-1189 IEGGPK
+1189 
-1195 QFTTKELTAATNKY
+1195 
-1209 TVNASAFDGGMPQIT
+1209 
-1224 PDGKGAVTIT
+1224 VTIGNVT
-1234 LNKVEITSVRAQ
+1234 
-1246 YTEAI
+1246 
-1251 TNAVSGD
+1251 GD
-1258 VVKSFNDQSTTA
+1258 V
-1270 TDGDVAVVDGKFTA
+1270 TA
-1284 TLTLSNSGKNGD
+1284 TLSIE
-1296 ATAGDYIAKSG
+1296 A
-1307 GDEKSEVTA
+1307 
-1316 ISSGHQTIVFEVT
+1316 
-1329 ADDTADYNFV
+1329 
-1339 VSKI
+1339 

>member
-101 PDWAEGYVNLCASLG
+101 PAWAQGYVNLCSSLG

-126 DPSATVTTAQAVL
+126 DPNATVTTAQAVL
-139 MLCRTLGYFQSATDF
+139 MLCRALGYFQSAADF
-154 GNDWMLAAT
+154 GSDWMLAAT
-163 AKGTELGMY
+163 AKGTALGLY
-172 GDLKLTANAGLTR
+172 GDLKLTANEGLTR

-543 KYDSTQEAREALEG
+543 KYDSTQKAREALEG

-814 GKVLMGVCINEVK
+814 GKILMGVCITEVK
-827 GTEMPKSYT
+827 GTDAPVAYTVSVSNGDKVEYTITDENGNSETNKSLVLTEKNLDVTVKMTPKTGYQWTDNKGTETRTVTLNKVTKNEEVKAEVEPVAATQAT
-836 LTLTEGTGTDL
+836 LTLNLTD
-847 SATVNGQNTTA
+847 AVVTVNG
-858 FQEGDK
+858 
-864 IVITAKAETGYKDL
+864 
-878 TVTVDGKAVTLD
+878 
-890 GNGQYSFTAKAG
+890 
-902 DVKIVSS
+902 
-909 ATSTNMIDSKLNV
+909 TS
-922 TVTDST
+922 
-928 GVTGF
+928 
-933 AVTDAH
+933 
-939 IVTASDDK
+939 
-947 TTPSGK
+947 
-953 YNGMSDGDLYLA
+953 
-965 FTAPDGVTIGSVS
+965 
-978 AVNFEIGNQKF
+978 
-989 SNVTATGTGTS
+989 
-1000 GDITVKVAKANV
+1000 
-1012 PSAVASASSVKID
+1012 
-1025 IPVTVSGQTYPVS
+1025 
-1038 VNTPRDIYVE
+1038 YV
-1048 GGSDTTSTLSKTSG
+1048 
-1062 AAIKVKLSGIANG
+1062 
-1075 VKTVDVAYE
+1075 
-1084 VTGLTGG
+1084 
-1091 TKTGTANGQTVTAG
+1091 NGQTVTVPVDTTLAVVPTGTDANKTVATVSVDGEGNTVTKAG
-1105 AVAITNLTGASE
+1105 TTYYVRALVDGTLTVSYDYQSYDLTLNAPAGWEFTSEIPAQIKTGMDGFTVTMQQQTAAAQAAGKKIESDKTEVKVSGVTTKGVKAVAQTYVESDATGATSGVFDTFE
-1117 TAADNVTVTIKSVT
+1117 NFKAALEAGKLFTTTDSVTYTEVTSAADYQTGTTYYKIDVAGVSPKVAT
-1131 PATVEYTV
+1131 ATVE
-1139 DSEVDT
+1139 
-1145 HEVDTIS
+1145 
-1152 DTPNAGSEAALAGFD
+1152 
-1167 VQAASG
+1167 
-1173 SIMGR
+1173 
-1178 SKAKITFTVSG
+1178 
-1189 IEGGPK
+1189 
-1195 QFTTKELTAATNKY
+1195 
-1209 TVNASAFDGGMPQIT
+1209 
-1224 PDGKGAVTIT
+1224 VTIGNVT
-1234 LNKVEITSVRAQ
+1234 
-1246 YTEAI
+1246 
-1251 TNAVSGD
+1251 GD
-1258 VVKSFNDQSTTA
+1258 V
-1270 TDGDVAVVDGKFTA
+1270 TA
-1284 TLTLSNSGKNGD
+1284 TLSIE
-1296 ATAGDYIAKSG
+1296 A
-1307 GDEKSEVTA
+1307 
-1316 ISSGHQTIVFEVT
+1316 
-1329 ADDTADYNFV
+1329 
-1339 VSKI
+1339 

>member
-579 IDLNENTF
+579 IDLKDNTF

-814 GKVLMGVCINEVK
+814 GKVLMGVCITEVK
-827 GTEMPKSYT
+827 GT
-836 LTLTEGTGTDL
+836 
-847 SATVNGQNTTA
+847 
-858 FQEGDK
+858 
-864 IVITAKAETGYKDL
+864 
-878 TVTVDGKAVTLD
+878 
-890 GNGQYSFTAKAG
+890 
-902 DVKIVSS
+902 
-909 ATSTNMIDSKLNV
+909 
-922 TVTDST
+922 
-928 GVTGF
+928 
-933 AVTDAH
+933 DAP
-939 IVTASDDK
+939 VA
-947 TTPSGK
+947 
-953 YNGMSDGDLYLA
+953 Y
-965 FTAPDGVTIGSVS
+965 
-978 AVNFEIGNQKF
+978 
-989 SNVTATGTGTS
+989 
-1000 GDITVKVAKANV
+1000 TVKVDNATNV
-1012 PSAVASASSVKID
+1012 DYTITDENNNSKTNESLVLTEKNLD
-1025 IPVTVSGQTYPVS
+1025 VTVKM
-1038 VNTPRDIYVE
+1038 TP
-1048 GGSDTTSTLSKTSG
+1048 
-1062 AAIKVKLSGIANG
+1062 
-1075 VKTVDVAYE
+1075 
-1084 VTGLTGG
+1084 
-1091 TKTGTANGQTVTAG
+1091 KTGYQWADNKGTETRTVTLTKVTEDKTVTADNVQ
-1105 AVAITNLTGASE
+1105 AVA
-1117 TAADNVTVTIKSVT
+1117 
-1131 PATVEYTV
+1131 AT
-1139 DSEVDT
+1139 
-1145 HEVDTIS
+1145 
-1152 DTPNAGSEAALAGFD
+1152 
-1167 VQAASG
+1167 Q
-1173 SIMGR
+1173 
-1178 SKAKITFTVSG
+1178 
-1189 IEGGPK
+1189 
-1195 QFTTKELTAATNKY
+1195 
-1209 TVNASAFDGGMPQIT
+1209 
-1224 PDGKGAVTIT
+1224 
-1234 LNKVEITSVRAQ
+1234 
-1246 YTEAI
+1246 
-1251 TNAVSGD
+1251 
-1258 VVKSFNDQSTTA
+1258 
-1270 TDGDVAVVDGKFTA
+1270 A
-1284 TLTLSNSGKNGD
+1284 TLTLNLDGAYLNINNKAYWDGDTISADFDSVLTATVVPTSASTAENKVMAKPTITGTKNDVSVAGQTLTIVLGENGELTVAYVYDNHSINIQAGVGLTDWTLGAVPSSEQAGEEFSFELTQKTAAELATGIADVTLTGLDADAYSAAVTVEGKTAKNAAYTTKQYTSVSDFIADVETGKLYTDNQNDEADGTLATVDDYATSANFYLLTSGCVKAQKAVITVTVTMPNAD
-1296 ATAGDYIAKSG
+1296 VN
-1307 GDEKSEVTA
+1307 VTA
-1316 ISSGHQTIVFEVT
+1316 ISV
-1329 ADDTADYNFV
+1329 N
-1339 VSKI
+1339 

>member
-7 ALSVALA
+7 ALSLALA
-14 SAMLLGMMMVGTS
+14 SVMLLGMMVVGSS
-27 AKGIDDFTDKDKIV
+27 AKGIDDFTDKAEIV
-41 NQDAVAVTA
+41 NQDAVAVTSA
-50 EIGVFDGYEN
+50 IGMFEGYED

-86 VNVNQFAETSVFTDV
+86 VNVNQFAETNVFTDV
-101 PDWAEGYVNLCASLG
+101 PAWGQGYVNLCSSLG

-579 IDLNENTF
+579 IDLKDNTF

-814 GKVLMGVCINEVK
+814 GKVLMGVCITEVK
-827 GTEMPKSYT
+827 GTDAPVAYTVKVDNATNVDYTITDENNNSKTNESLVLTEKNLDVTVKMTPKTGYQWADNKGTETRTVTLTKVTEDKTVTADAVEAVAATQAT
-836 LTLTEGTGTDL
+836 LTLNLDGAYLNINNKAYWDGDTISADFDSVLTATVVPTSASTEENKVMAKPTITGTKNDVSVAGQTLTIVLGENGELTVAYVYDKYDLTGTD
-847 SATVNGQNTTA
+847 SVSNSTYNVENVNGKYQA
-858 FQEGDK
+858 GAD
-864 IVITAKAETGYKDL
+864 
-878 TVTVDGKAVTLD
+878 VTL
-890 GNGQYSFTAKAG
+890 
-902 DVKIVSS
+902 
-909 ATSTNMIDSKLNV
+909 KL
-922 TVTDST
+922 TQKT
-928 GVTGF
+928 G
-933 AVTDAH
+933 ADLATDA
-939 IVTASDDK
+939 
-947 TTPSGK
+947 
-953 YNGMSDGDLYLA
+953 
-965 FTAPDGVTIGSVS
+965 
-978 AVNFEIGNQKF
+978 Q
-989 SNVTATGTGTS
+989 
-1000 GDITVKVAKANV
+1000 
-1012 PSAVASASSVKID
+1012 
-1025 IPVTVSGQTYPVS
+1025 
-1038 VNTPRDIYVE
+1038 
-1048 GGSDTTSTLSKTSG
+1048 
-1062 AAIKVKLSGIANG
+1062 
-1075 VKTVDVAYE
+1075 
-1084 VTGLTGG
+1084 
-1091 TKTGTANGQTVTAG
+1091 
-1105 AVAITNLTGASE
+1105 
-1117 TAADNVTVTIKSVT
+1117 VTVTINDGAIKATAQVT
-1131 PATVEYTV
+1131 KAGQTAASAQWDGPKTYASAQELQNAIDGLPEGQTMWNSAKNTQVTSGLVWTSSSDEFYIQTSAEVVEAKGEITVTF
-1139 DSEVDT
+1139 T
-1145 HEVDTIS
+1145 M
-1152 DTPNAGSEAALAGFD
+1152 PNAN
-1167 VQAASG
+1167 
-1173 SIMGR
+1173 
-1178 SKAKITFTVSG
+1178 T
-1189 IEGGPK
+1189 
-1195 QFTTKELTAATNKY
+1195 
-1209 TVNASAFDGGMPQIT
+1209 
-1224 PDGKGAVTIT
+1224 
-1234 LNKVEITSVRAQ
+1234 EITK
-1246 YTEAI
+1246 I
-1251 TNAVSGD
+1251 
-1258 VVKSFNDQSTTA
+1258 
-1270 TDGDVAVVDGKFTA
+1270 
-1284 TLTLSNSGKNGD
+1284 
-1296 ATAGDYIAKSG
+1296 
-1307 GDEKSEVTA
+1307 EV
-1316 ISSGHQTIVFEVT
+1316 Q
-1329 ADDTADYNFV
+1329 
-1339 VSKI
+1339 

>member
-7 ALSVALA
+7 ALSLALA
-14 SAMLLGMMMVGTS
+14 SVMLLGMMVVGSS
-27 AKGIDDFTDKDKIV
+27 AKGLDDFSDNAEIV
-41 NQDAVAVTA
+41 NKDAVAVTSA
-50 EIGVFDGYEN
+50 IGLFDGYED

-75 VIICTMLYGAG
+75 VIISTMLYGAG
-86 VNVNQFAETSVFTDV
+86 VNVNQFAETNVFTDV
-101 PDWAEGYVNLCASLG
+101 PAWAQGYVNLCSSLG

-126 DPSATVTTAQAVL
+126 DPNATVTTAQAVL
-139 MLCRTLGYFQSATDF
+139 MLCRALGYFQSAADF
-154 GNDWMLAAT
+154 GSDWMLAAT
-163 AKGTELGMY
+163 AKGTALGLY

-543 KYDSTQEAREALEG
+543 KYDSTQKAREALEG

-814 GKVLMGVCINEVK
+814 GKVLMGVCITEVK
-827 GTEMPKSYT
+827 GTDAPVAYTVKVDNATNVDYTITDENNNSKTNESLVLTEKNLDVTVKMTPKTGYQWADNKGTETRTVTLTKVTEDKTVTADAVEAVAATQAT
-836 LTLTEGTGTDL
+836 LTLNLDGAYLNINNKAYWDGDTISADFDSVLTATVVPTSASTEENKVMAKPTITGTKNDVSVAGQTLTIVLGENGELTVAYVYDKYDLTGTD
-847 SATVNGQNTTA
+847 SVSNSTYNVENVNGKYQA
-858 FQEGDK
+858 GAD
-864 IVITAKAETGYKDL
+864 
-878 TVTVDGKAVTLD
+878 VTL
-890 GNGQYSFTAKAG
+890 
-902 DVKIVSS
+902 
-909 ATSTNMIDSKLNV
+909 KL
-922 TVTDST
+922 TQKT
-928 GVTGF
+928 G
-933 AVTDAH
+933 ADLSTDA
-939 IVTASDDK
+939 
-947 TTPSGK
+947 
-953 YNGMSDGDLYLA
+953 
-965 FTAPDGVTIGSVS
+965 
-978 AVNFEIGNQKF
+978 Q
-989 SNVTATGTGTS
+989 
-1000 GDITVKVAKANV
+1000 
-1012 PSAVASASSVKID
+1012 
-1025 IPVTVSGQTYPVS
+1025 
-1038 VNTPRDIYVE
+1038 
-1048 GGSDTTSTLSKTSG
+1048 
-1062 AAIKVKLSGIANG
+1062 
-1075 VKTVDVAYE
+1075 
-1084 VTGLTGG
+1084 
-1091 TKTGTANGQTVTAG
+1091 
-1105 AVAITNLTGASE
+1105 
-1117 TAADNVTVTIKSVT
+1117 VTVTINDGAIKATAQVT
-1131 PATVEYTV
+1131 KAGQTAASAQWDGPKAYASAQELQNAIDGLPEGQTMWNSAKNTQVTSGLVWTSSSDEFYIQTSAEVVEAKGEITVTF
-1139 DSEVDT
+1139 T
-1145 HEVDTIS
+1145 M
-1152 DTPNAGSEAALAGFD
+1152 PNAN
-1167 VQAASG
+1167 
-1173 SIMGR
+1173 
-1178 SKAKITFTVSG
+1178 T
-1189 IEGGPK
+1189 
-1195 QFTTKELTAATNKY
+1195 
-1209 TVNASAFDGGMPQIT
+1209 
-1224 PDGKGAVTIT
+1224 
-1234 LNKVEITSVRAQ
+1234 EITK
-1246 YTEAI
+1246 I
-1251 TNAVSGD
+1251 
-1258 VVKSFNDQSTTA
+1258 
-1270 TDGDVAVVDGKFTA
+1270 
-1284 TLTLSNSGKNGD
+1284 
-1296 ATAGDYIAKSG
+1296 
-1307 GDEKSEVTA
+1307 EV
-1316 ISSGHQTIVFEVT
+1316 Q
-1329 ADDTADYNFV
+1329 
-1339 VSKI
+1339 

>member
-101 PDWAEGYVNLCASLG
+101 PAWAQGYVNLCSSLG

-543 KYDSTQEAREALEG
+543 KYDSTQKAREALEG

-579 IDLNENTF
+579 IDLKDDTF

-629 GIKNVPDVKGDADT
+629 GIKNVPDVKGDEDT

-709 GDAYDFFKTIKT
+709 GDAYDFFKTIGT
-721 DEIQVLSGLTYNKD
+721 DDIKVLSGLTYNKD
-735 GFVTDYDKNFTD
+735 GFVTDYDKDFTD

-814 GKVLMGVCINEVK
+814 GKVLMGVCITEVK
-827 GTEMPKSYT
+827 GTDAPVAYTVKVDNATNVDYTITDENNNSKTNESLVLTEKNLDVTVKMTPKTGYQWTDNKGTETRTVTLTKVTEDKTVTADNVQAVAATQAT
-836 LTLTEGTGTDL
+836 LTLNLTD
-847 SATVNGQNTTA
+847 AVVTVNG
-858 FQEGDK
+858 
-864 IVITAKAETGYKDL
+864 
-878 TVTVDGKAVTLD
+878 
-890 GNGQYSFTAKAG
+890 
-902 DVKIVSS
+902 
-909 ATSTNMIDSKLNV
+909 TS
-922 TVTDST
+922 
-928 GVTGF
+928 
-933 AVTDAH
+933 
-939 IVTASDDK
+939 
-947 TTPSGK
+947 
-953 YNGMSDGDLYLA
+953 
-965 FTAPDGVTIGSVS
+965 
-978 AVNFEIGNQKF
+978 
-989 SNVTATGTGTS
+989 
-1000 GDITVKVAKANV
+1000 
-1012 PSAVASASSVKID
+1012 
-1025 IPVTVSGQTYPVS
+1025 
-1038 VNTPRDIYVE
+1038 YV
-1048 GGSDTTSTLSKTSG
+1048 
-1062 AAIKVKLSGIANG
+1062 
-1075 VKTVDVAYE
+1075 
-1084 VTGLTGG
+1084 
-1091 TKTGTANGQTVTAG
+1091 NGQTVTVPVDTTLAVVPTGTDANKTVATVSVSGEGNTVTKAG
-1105 AVAITNLTGASE
+1105 TTYYVRALVDGTLTVSYDYQNYELTLNAPSDWEFTSDIPAQIKTGDTFTVTMQQE
-1117 TAADNVTVTIKSVT
+1117 TAAAQDAGKKIKSDK
-1131 PATVEYTV
+1131 AAVE
-1139 DSEVDT
+1139 
-1145 HEVDTIS
+1145 
-1152 DTPNAGSEAALAGFD
+1152 
-1167 VQAASG
+1167 
-1173 SIMGR
+1173 
-1178 SKAKITFTVSG
+1178 VSG
-1189 IEGGPK
+1189 V
-1195 QFTTKELTAATNKY
+1195 TTKG
-1209 TVNASAFDGGMPQIT
+1209 V
-1224 PDGKGAVTIT
+1224 
-1234 LNKVEITSVRAQ
+1234 
-1246 YTEAI
+1246 
-1251 TNAVSGD
+1251 
-1258 VVKSFNDQSTTA
+1258 
-1270 TDGDVAVVDGKFTA
+1270 
-1284 TLTLSNSGKNGD
+1284 
-1296 ATAGDYIAKSG
+1296 AKSG
-1307 GDEKSEVTA
+1307 EPYVVSDADGADGSGKFSDRGKFLIAIADGTLYVENAGKYEVAEASDWTAGTVFYNENGSYVAPVVATAEVEVT
-1316 ISSGHQTIVFEVT
+1316 IGNVTGNVT
-1329 ADDTADYNFV
+1329 ANLSIET
-1339 VSKI
+1339 

>member
-543 KYDSTQEAREALEG
+543 KYDSTHEAREALEG

-579 IDLNENTF
+579 IDLKDDTF
-587 NATGL
+587 NATSL

-814 GKVLMGVCINEVK
+814 GKVLMGVCITEVK
-827 GTEMPKSYT
+827 GTDAPVAYTVKVDNATNVDYTITDENNNSKTNESLVLTEKNLDVTVKMTPKTGYQWTDNKGTETRTVTLTKVTEDKTVTADNVQAVAATQAT
-836 LTLTEGTGTDL
+836 LTLNLTD
-847 SATVNGQNTTA
+847 AVVTVNR
-858 FQEGDK
+858 
-864 IVITAKAETGYKDL
+864 
-878 TVTVDGKAVTLD
+878 
-890 GNGQYSFTAKAG
+890 
-902 DVKIVSS
+902 
-909 ATSTNMIDSKLNV
+909 TS
-922 TVTDST
+922 
-928 GVTGF
+928 
-933 AVTDAH
+933 
-939 IVTASDDK
+939 
-947 TTPSGK
+947 
-953 YNGMSDGDLYLA
+953 
-965 FTAPDGVTIGSVS
+965 
-978 AVNFEIGNQKF
+978 
-989 SNVTATGTGTS
+989 
-1000 GDITVKVAKANV
+1000 
-1012 PSAVASASSVKID
+1012 
-1025 IPVTVSGQTYPVS
+1025 
-1038 VNTPRDIYVE
+1038 YV
-1048 GGSDTTSTLSKTSG
+1048 
-1062 AAIKVKLSGIANG
+1062 
-1075 VKTVDVAYE
+1075 
-1084 VTGLTGG
+1084 
-1091 TKTGTANGQTVTAG
+1091 NGQTVTVPVDTTLAVVPTGTDANKTVATVSVSGEGNTVTKAG
-1105 AVAITNLTGASE
+1105 TTYYVRALVDGTLTVSYDYQSYDLTLNAPSGWEFTSDIPAQIKTGDTFTVTMQQE
-1117 TAADNVTVTIKSVT
+1117 TAAAQDAGKKIKSDK
-1131 PATVEYTV
+1131 A
-1139 DSEVDT
+1139 EV
-1145 HEVDTIS
+1145 
-1152 DTPNAGSEAALAGFD
+1152 
-1167 VQAASG
+1167 
-1173 SIMGR
+1173 
-1178 SKAKITFTVSG
+1178 KVSG
-1189 IEGGPK
+1189 V
-1195 QFTTKELTAATNKY
+1195 TTKG
-1209 TVNASAFDGGMPQIT
+1209 V
-1224 PDGKGAVTIT
+1224 
-1234 LNKVEITSVRAQ
+1234 
-1246 YTEAI
+1246 
-1251 TNAVSGD
+1251 
-1258 VVKSFNDQSTTA
+1258 
-1270 TDGDVAVVDGKFTA
+1270 
-1284 TLTLSNSGKNGD
+1284 
-1296 ATAGDYIAKSG
+1296 AKSG
-1307 GDEKSEVTA
+1307 EPYVVSDADGVDGSGKFSDRGKFLIAIADGTLYVENAGKYEVAEASDWTADTVFYKENGNYVAPVVATAEVEVT
-1316 ISSGHQTIVFEVT
+1316 IGNVTGDVT
-1329 ADDTADYNFV
+1329 ANLSIET
-1339 VSKI
+1339 

>member
-101 PDWAEGYVNLCASLG
+101 PAWAQGYVNLCSSLG

-126 DPSATVTTAQAVL
+126 DPNATVTTAQAVL
-139 MLCRTLGYFQSATDF
+139 MLCRALGYFQSAADF
-154 GNDWMLAAT
+154 GSDWMLAAT

-579 IDLNENTF
+579 IDLKDNTF

-814 GKVLMGVCINEVK
+814 GKVLMGVCITEVK
-827 GTEMPKSYT
+827 GTDAPVAYTVKVDNATNVDYTITDENNNSKTNESLVLTEKNLDVTVKMTPKTGYQWADNKGTETRTVTLTKVTEDKTVTADNVQAVAATQAT
-836 LTLTEGTGTDL
+836 LTLNLDGAYLNINNKAYWDGDTISADFDSVLTATVVPTSASTAENKVMAKPTITGTKNDVSVAGQTL
-847 SATVNGQNTTA
+847 TIVLGENGELTVAYVYDNHSINIQAGVGLTDWTLGAVPSSEQAGEEFSFELTQKTAAELATGIADVTLTGLDADAYSAAVTVEGKTAKNAAYTTKKYTSVSDFIADVETGKLYTDNQNDEADGTLATV
-858 FQEGDK
+858 DD
-864 IVITAKAETGYKDL
+864 Y
-878 TVTVDGKAVTLD
+878 
-890 GNGQYSFTAKAG
+890 
-902 DVKIVSS
+902 
-909 ATSTNMIDSKLNV
+909 ATSTNFYLLTSGCVKAQKAVITV
-922 TVTDST
+922 TVT
-928 GVTGF
+928 
-933 AVTDAH
+933 
-939 IVTASDDK
+939 
-947 TTPSGK
+947 
-953 YNGMSDGDLYLA
+953 M
-965 FTAPDGVTIGSVS
+965 
-978 AVNFEIGNQKF
+978 
-989 SNVTATGTGTS
+989 
-1000 GDITVKVAKANV
+1000 
-1012 PSAVASASSVKID
+1012 
-1025 IPVTVSGQTYPVS
+1025 
-1038 VNTPRDIYVE
+1038 
-1048 GGSDTTSTLSKTSG
+1048 
-1062 AAIKVKLSGIANG
+1062 
-1075 VKTVDVAYE
+1075 
-1084 VTGLTGG
+1084 
-1091 TKTGTANGQTVTAG
+1091 
-1105 AVAITNLTGASE
+1105 
-1117 TAADNVTVTIKSVT
+1117 
-1131 PATVEYTV
+1131 
-1139 DSEVDT
+1139 
-1145 HEVDTIS
+1145 
-1152 DTPNAGSEAALAGFD
+1152 PNAD
-1167 VQAASG
+1167 V
-1173 SIMGR
+1173 
-1178 SKAKITFTVSG
+1178 
-1189 IEGGPK
+1189 
-1195 QFTTKELTAATNKY
+1195 N
-1209 TVNASAFDGGMPQIT
+1209 
-1224 PDGKGAVTIT
+1224 
-1234 LNKVEITSVRAQ
+1234 
-1246 YTEAI
+1246 
-1251 TNAVSGD
+1251 
-1258 VVKSFNDQSTTA
+1258 
-1270 TDGDVAVVDGKFTA
+1270 
-1284 TLTLSNSGKNGD
+1284 
-1296 ATAGDYIAKSG
+1296 
-1307 GDEKSEVTA
+1307 VTA
-1316 ISSGHQTIVFEVT
+1316 ISV
-1329 ADDTADYNFV
+1329 N
-1339 VSKI
+1339 

>member
-41 NQDAVAVTA
+41 NQDAGAVTA

-543 KYDSTQEAREALEG
+543 KYDSTQEARGALEG

-603 FATDDYYANSSTI
+603 FAADDYYANSSTI

-814 GKVLMGVCINEVK
+814 GKVLMGVCITEVK
-827 GTEMPKSYT
+827 GTDAPVAYTVKVDNATNVDYTITDENNNSKTNESLVLTEKNLDVTVKMTPKTGYQWTDNKGTETRTVTLTKVTEDKTVTADNVQAVAATQAT
-836 LTLTEGTGTDL
+836 LTLNLTD
-847 SATVNGQNTTA
+847 AVVTVNG
-858 FQEGDK
+858 
-864 IVITAKAETGYKDL
+864 
-878 TVTVDGKAVTLD
+878 
-890 GNGQYSFTAKAG
+890 
-902 DVKIVSS
+902 
-909 ATSTNMIDSKLNV
+909 TS
-922 TVTDST
+922 
-928 GVTGF
+928 
-933 AVTDAH
+933 
-939 IVTASDDK
+939 
-947 TTPSGK
+947 
-953 YNGMSDGDLYLA
+953 
-965 FTAPDGVTIGSVS
+965 
-978 AVNFEIGNQKF
+978 
-989 SNVTATGTGTS
+989 
-1000 GDITVKVAKANV
+1000 
-1012 PSAVASASSVKID
+1012 
-1025 IPVTVSGQTYPVS
+1025 
-1038 VNTPRDIYVE
+1038 YV
-1048 GGSDTTSTLSKTSG
+1048 
-1062 AAIKVKLSGIANG
+1062 
-1075 VKTVDVAYE
+1075 
-1084 VTGLTGG
+1084 
-1091 TKTGTANGQTVTAG
+1091 NGQTVTVPVDTTLAVVPTGTDANKTVATVSVSGEGNTVTKAG
-1105 AVAITNLTGASE
+1105 TTYYVRALVDGTLTVSYDYQSYDLTLNAPSDWEFTSDIPAQIKTGDTFTVTMQQE
-1117 TAADNVTVTIKSVT
+1117 TAAAQDAGKKIESDK
-1131 PATVEYTV
+1131 AEVE
-1139 DSEVDT
+1139 
-1145 HEVDTIS
+1145 
-1152 DTPNAGSEAALAGFD
+1152 
-1167 VQAASG
+1167 
-1173 SIMGR
+1173 
-1178 SKAKITFTVSG
+1178 VSG
-1189 IEGGPK
+1189 V
-1195 QFTTKELTAATNKY
+1195 TTKG
-1209 TVNASAFDGGMPQIT
+1209 V
-1224 PDGKGAVTIT
+1224 
-1234 LNKVEITSVRAQ
+1234 
-1246 YTEAI
+1246 
-1251 TNAVSGD
+1251 
-1258 VVKSFNDQSTTA
+1258 
-1270 TDGDVAVVDGKFTA
+1270 
-1284 TLTLSNSGKNGD
+1284 
-1296 ATAGDYIAKSG
+1296 AKSG
-1307 GDEKSEVTA
+1307 EPYVVSDADGADGSGKFSDRGNFLIAIADGTLYVENAGMYEVAEASDWTADTVFYEESGSYVAPVVATAEVEVTM
-1316 ISSGHQTIVFEVT
+1316 GNVTGDVT
-1329 ADDTADYNFV
+1329 ANLSIET
-1339 VSKI
+1339 

>member
-543 KYDSTQEAREALEG
+543 KYDSTQKAREALEG

-579 IDLNENTF
+579 IDLKDDTF

-629 GIKNVPDVKGDADT
+629 GIKNVPDVKGDEDT

-697 VGGEIVKLKVRD
+697 VGGEIVKLKVRE
-709 GDAYDFFKTIKT
+709 GDAYDFFKTIGT
-721 DEIQVLSGLTYNKD
+721 DDIKVLSGLTYNKD
-735 GFVTDYDKNFTD
+735 GFVTDYDKDFTD

-814 GKVLMGVCINEVK
+814 GKVLMGVCITEVK
-827 GTEMPKSYT
+827 GTDAPVAYTVKVDNATNVDYTITDENNNSKTNESLVLTEKNLDVTVKMTPKTGYQWTDNKGTETRTVTLTKVTEDKTVTADNVQAVAATQAT
-836 LTLTEGTGTDL
+836 LTLNLTD
-847 SATVNGQNTTA
+847 AVVTVNG
-858 FQEGDK
+858 
-864 IVITAKAETGYKDL
+864 
-878 TVTVDGKAVTLD
+878 
-890 GNGQYSFTAKAG
+890 
-902 DVKIVSS
+902 
-909 ATSTNMIDSKLNV
+909 TS
-922 TVTDST
+922 
-928 GVTGF
+928 
-933 AVTDAH
+933 
-939 IVTASDDK
+939 
-947 TTPSGK
+947 
-953 YNGMSDGDLYLA
+953 
-965 FTAPDGVTIGSVS
+965 
-978 AVNFEIGNQKF
+978 
-989 SNVTATGTGTS
+989 
-1000 GDITVKVAKANV
+1000 
-1012 PSAVASASSVKID
+1012 
-1025 IPVTVSGQTYPVS
+1025 
-1038 VNTPRDIYVE
+1038 YV
-1048 GGSDTTSTLSKTSG
+1048 
-1062 AAIKVKLSGIANG
+1062 
-1075 VKTVDVAYE
+1075 
-1084 VTGLTGG
+1084 
-1091 TKTGTANGQTVTAG
+1091 NGQTVTVPVDTTLAVVPTGTDANKTVATVSVSGEGNTVTKAG
-1105 AVAITNLTGASE
+1105 TTYYVRALVDGTLTVSYDYQDYELTLNAPSGWEFTSDIPAQIKTGDTFTVTMQQE
-1117 TAADNVTVTIKSVT
+1117 TAAAQDAGKKIKSDK
-1131 PATVEYTV
+1131 AAVE
-1139 DSEVDT
+1139 
-1145 HEVDTIS
+1145 
-1152 DTPNAGSEAALAGFD
+1152 
-1167 VQAASG
+1167 
-1173 SIMGR
+1173 
-1178 SKAKITFTVSG
+1178 VSG
-1189 IEGGPK
+1189 V
-1195 QFTTKELTAATNKY
+1195 TTKG
-1209 TVNASAFDGGMPQIT
+1209 V
-1224 PDGKGAVTIT
+1224 
-1234 LNKVEITSVRAQ
+1234 
-1246 YTEAI
+1246 
-1251 TNAVSGD
+1251 
-1258 VVKSFNDQSTTA
+1258 
-1270 TDGDVAVVDGKFTA
+1270 
-1284 TLTLSNSGKNGD
+1284 
-1296 ATAGDYIAKSG
+1296 AKSG
-1307 GDEKSEVTA
+1307 EPYVVSDADGADGSGKFSDRGKFLIAIADGTLYVENAGKYEVAEASDWTAGTVFYNENGSYVAPVVATAEVEVT
-1316 ISSGHQTIVFEVT
+1316 IGNVTGNVT
-1329 ADDTADYNFV
+1329 ANLSIET
-1339 VSKI
+1339 